1 MHFARIVIGKLPPA
15 VVLVSL
21 GWSTVAQAT
30 LNCAPEAAHELN
42 RQDQRLCA
50 AGLEK
55 LDVQLNASYKAAIER
70 LKDEAQRAQ
79 LRNEQRAWIQARNR
93 CETKDCFVQ
102 AYEQRIRQLD
112 GSNAQ
117 ELANANVKAGIPLS
131 DIRQVV
137 EGSMVGFVQPK
148 DGQPVPAQFL
158 APDGKPDM
166 VFLPNIK
173 GQQDADLK
181 LASGESRT
189 FETFFG
195 RRQFKATLLTKKI
208 DGNFYVLGI
217 KLPDATEW
225 PLKSF
230 FSYPRPKPSDDRVD
244 VGPSAIDS
252 GPVFETFNKTCD
264 PPGDSGAHLRWK
276 TTQVSLDR
284 QFVVRLPWR
293 EYPCQGPREEPST
306 DSHWRRYIGID
317 PLIMGD
323 QRDGAFA
330 FIWIRPVWPQH
341 AGIKVTP
348 MSEVTYLLHLDSRRQ
363 YAPVEMVTPEL
374 MLLDISLLRPFRE
387 RVKADFDQYN
397 KEVDDCRDR
406 ILERRPAK
414 RRLTPDEIAVQDK
427 ELAKCKTRLDSPGFS
442 ESQFIQSFVPERW
455 RQLWAN

>member
-1 MHFARIVIGKLPPA
+1 MHFARIVISKLPPA

-50 AGLEK
+50 AGVEE
-55 LDVQLNASYKAAIER
+55 LDAQLNASYRAAIER
-70 LKDEAQRAQ
+70 IKDDAQRAQ
-79 LRNEQRAWIQARNR
+79 LRNEQRAWVQARNR
-93 CETKDCFVQ
+93 CEAKTCFVQ
-102 AYEQRIRQLD
+102 AYERRIRELD
-112 GSNAQ
+112 GNVVQELSNAS
-117 ELANANVKAGIPLS
+117 LKAGIPLS

-166 VFLPNIK
+166 VFLPKLK
-173 GQQDADLK
+173 GQQDADLM
-181 LASGESRT
+181 LASGESRM

-195 RRQFKATLLTKKI
+195 RRQFKATLLTQKV
-208 DGNFYVLGI
+208 DGNFYIMGI
-217 KLPDATEW
+217 RMPDATQW

-230 FSYPRPKPSDDRVD
+230 FSYPRPKPTDDRVD

-252 GPVFETFNKTCD
+252 GPVFETFNKTCE

-276 TTQVSLDR
+276 TTKVSLDR

-374 MLLDISLLRPFRE
+374 MLLDSSLLTPFRE
-387 RVKADFDQYN
+387 RVYAGYEQEKEMRRKCVSDAINRAQMLSRSEMRATIEKACPLVFPTDYST
-397 KEVDDCRDR
+397 
-406 ILERRPAK
+406 L
-414 RRLTPDEIAVQDK
+414 
-427 ELAKCKTRLDSPGFS
+427 
-442 ESQFIQSFVPERW
+442 QFIQSFVPERW